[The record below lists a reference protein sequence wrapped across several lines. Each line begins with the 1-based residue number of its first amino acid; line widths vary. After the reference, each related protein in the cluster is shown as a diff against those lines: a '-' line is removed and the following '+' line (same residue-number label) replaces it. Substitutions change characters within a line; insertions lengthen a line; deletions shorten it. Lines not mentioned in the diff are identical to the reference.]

1 MPSNWCSDYIS
12 ERMTTNFDAS
22 YPVVRILRSTVFTM
36 SEQDK
41 KLAGYDSDHI
51 ESHEEIIYDYIGGI
65 ESVKAGTLA
74 ALVENLTRHDTLD
87 AVFNRTFLTTYKY
100 FISTST
106 LVGLLIARFDSL
118 PSSEADGTISLIRV
132 RVINILKQW
141 LEHFWTEP
149 KDDQNLLKLREFAS
163 RASAATETSAV
174 AQLLGIIQRRMAGIS
189 HMKVSRV
196 SMSSPPK
203 PILPRKLDKLS
214 FLKIDAKELARQ
226 LTIME
231 AHVFAKIQPKEVL
244 NKSWQKKQSFTDPAP
259 APNIRALIQ
268 YSNQVSNWVGALILA
283 ESEMKKRAQIIGHL
297 VNMANICHELQNYSA
312 AVSIL
317 SGFQSAPIYRMTRT
331 WAIAITGLNIK
342 HTKLRCL
349 PQSTTHRS
357 TALHSLPRTG
367 LYLKDLTF
375 IEDGNQALTPEGMI
389 NFHKYTMLAASVHEI
404 QRFKEAPYCLQPVP
418 ELQEYLA
425 SQLQSAT
432 GLDEMW
438 DRSCE
443 LEPKGRGE
451 TRPRDFYT
459 PTGGMTTSMVVA
471 CMVLDD

>member
-1 MPSNWCSDYIS
+1 
-12 ERMTTNFDAS
+12 MTNNFDAS
-22 YPVVRILRSTVFTM
+22 YPVVRILRGTVFTM
-36 SEQDK
+36 NEQDK

-51 ESHEEIIYDYIGGI
+51 ESQEEIIYDHNGGT

-74 ALVENLTRHDTLD
+74 ALVEHLTRHDTLD

-100 FISTST
+100 FISTSA
-106 LVGLLIARFDSL
+106 LIDLLIARFDSL
-118 PSSEADGTISLIRV
+118 PSSEVDETRPLIRV

-149 KDDQNLLKLREFAS
+149 KSSEADQNLLRLREFAS
-163 RASAATETSAV
+163 RATVATETSAV
-174 AQLLGIIQRRMAGIS
+174 AQLLEIIQRRMAGIS
-189 HMKVSRV
+189 HMKVSRL
-196 SMSSPPK
+196 SMSNPPK

-231 AHVFAKIQPKEVL
+231 AHVFAKIQPKELL
-244 NKSWQKKQSFTDPAP
+244 NKSWQKKQSFTDPEP
-259 APNIRALIQ
+259 APNIRGLIQ
-268 YSNQVSNWVGALILA
+268 YSNQLSNWVGALILA

-297 VNMANICHELQNYSA
+297 VNIANVCHELQNYSA
-312 AVSIL
+312 VVSIL
-317 SGFQSAPIYRMTRT
+317 SGFQSAPIYRLTRT
-331 WAIAITGLNIK
+331 WAIVTEKCCNI
-342 HTKLRCL
+342 LRPL
-349 PQSTTHRS
+349 QALTSSTHNYGAYRRALR
-357 TALHSLPRTG
+357 TAVPPCIPFLG

-375 IEDGNQALTPEGMI
+375 IEDGNQALTPEGLI
-389 NFHKYTMLAASVHEI
+389 NFHKYTMLAASVDEI

-418 ELQEYLA
+418 ELQEFLA
-425 SQLQSAT
+425 SKLQSAT